1 MKFFKRILFIG
12 LLPGFL
18 ISHAQSVRNKEDVPL
33 DLGYRVLPTGDYNG
47 SAYTISGEQLR
58 NLPVTN
64 LSAVLAGL
72 IPGYFAR
79 QVQGG
84 GLVNEQNSFWIRGQR
99 SNSSNVLVLVDGQER
114 DFAVLSSHEVESI
127 TVLKDAAA
135 TALYGMRAGCGAI
148 LVTTRKGTKG
158 KPQVELIAQL
168 IAQQPLKELESL
180 NAADYAR
187 HHNIARIND
196 NMDPLYSDHDIMNYA
211 KNDPNSI
218 LYPNVDWTDKYL
230 KNMRWSQRYNLNIQ
244 GGTEKSS
251 YFVNAMYTRNNGYFN
266 TDKAHD
272 YNTNHSSERFNIRS
286 NIDFAV
292 TRTTQL
298 DVNLYGWY
306 QTQNGPGSGAENIY
320 RNLVTLPQGIFP
332 EWYIDQNYTDQYGNV
347 IKAED
352 GRIVAGNALRE
363 NPWAMLNRSGYFQ
376 DKQLYG
382 SFRTKLTQD
391 LSFITK
397 GLRASVGLSMD
408 SRTVSSI
415 RRNITFAYYEK
426 DDTNDG
432 VLRRTREDGTMAN
445 KVDNTSSFR
454 RMGIVGQI
462 DYNRTFGKH
471 GVSAL
476 AFYEQYESND
486 EMVLPT
492 RFQSFNGWFGYNFD
506 KRYGIDVIWSY
517 QGSHKFGPGH
527 KFGFFPTVSAGWT
540 VSNESFWRIAKELI
554 PYLKLKASYGQ
565 VGNSSGV
572 EAFYY
577 RGRMWPQNDVYFTGV
592 NMGSKLG
599 GYIQD
604 ILPNPGL
611 TWEKAKIF
619 NFGVDARFLSDRLS
633 VTAEYFKDNRQDMYV
648 VNNRISSL
656 IGNVNEFK
664 QNIGKIN
671 SQGFDLSAMWNS
683 NIADWSYFIGG
694 TFSYSTNE
702 LIENGEVDQ
711 PYEWLKNKGR
721 SLGENRGYI
730 AKGLFNS
737 WEEIASSPKQTFSD
751 VQPGDIKY
759 DDINKD
765 GVIDVNDMIPI
776 GYGDIPK
783 IMYGINLGVG
793 YKGLSIVALF
803 QGAAKVSRQY
813 SDIVMYPFIDN
824 GTIFEHQLDYWTP
837 DHPNAIFPRLTTL
850 NNASLNNRQVSTLNV
865 ADADY
870 LRLKTLEIS
879 YDFPVKMIR
888 KTRLNG
894 LRLFLSGTNLIT
906 WTKCNWVDPEAPSLA
921 APLMR
926 NMSIGCS
933 LKF

>member
-1 MKFFKRILFIG
+1 MKFLRKILLVG

-18 ISHAQSVRNKEDVPL
+18 ISQAQNVQNKEDVPL
-33 DLGYRVLPTGDYNG
+33 DLGYRVLPMGDYNG
-47 SAYTISGEQLR
+47 SAYTISGKQLR

-72 IPGYFAR
+72 VPGYFAR

-99 SNSSNVLVLVDGQER
+99 SNSPDVLVLVDGQER

-135 TALYGMRAGCGAI
+135 TALYGMRAGSGAI
-148 LVTTRKGTKG
+148 LVTTRKGAKG
-158 KPQVELIAQL
+158 KPQVELTAQI
-168 IAQQPLKELESL
+168 IAQQPLKELKSL

-187 HHNIARIND
+187 QHNIARHND
-196 NMDPLYSDHDIMNYA
+196 NMDPLYSNYDIMNYA

-218 LYPNVDWTDKYL
+218 LYPNVDWANKYL
-230 KNMRWSQRYNLNIQ
+230 KDIRWSQRYNLNIQ
-244 GGTEKSS
+244 GGTEKST

-266 TDKAHD
+266 TDDSHD
-272 YNTNHSSERFNIRS
+272 YNTNHSAERFNIRS

-306 QTQNGPGSGAENIY
+306 QSQNGPGSGAENIY
-320 RNLVTLPQGIFP
+320 KNLVTLPQGIFP
-332 EWYIDQNYTDQYGNV
+332 EWYNDQGYTDQYGNV
-347 IKAED
+347 INAED
-352 GRIVAGNALRE
+352 GKIVAGNAFRE

-382 SFRTKLTQD
+382 SFRTKLSQD
-391 LSFITK
+391 LSFITE
-397 GLRASVGLSMD
+397 GLKASVALSMD
-408 SRTVSSI
+408 SRTISSI
-415 RRNITFAYYEK
+415 RRTITFAYYEK
-426 DDTNDG
+426 DATNEN
-432 VLRRTREDGTMAN
+432 VLRRTREDDSMIN

-454 RMGIVGQI
+454 RTGIVAQL

-492 RFQSFNGWFGYNFD
+492 RFQSVNGWFGYNYD
-506 KRYGIDVIWSY
+506 KRYGIDVIGAY

-527 KFGFFPTVSAGWT
+527 KFGFFPTISAGWT
-540 VSNESFWRIAKELI
+540 VSNESFWKDAKKI
-554 PYLKLKASYGQ
+554 VPYLKLKASYGQ

-572 EAFYY
+572 DAFYY
-577 RGRMWPQNDVYFTGV
+577 RGRMWPQNEVYITGV
-592 NMGSKLG
+592 NMGTKLG

-611 TWEKAKIF
+611 TWEKARILNIGIDTRLF
-619 NFGVDARFLSDRLS
+619 SDRLS
-633 VTAEYFKDNRQDMYV
+633 VTAEFFKDNRHDMYV
-648 VNNRISSL
+648 VNNKISSL
-656 IGNVNEFK
+656 VGNVKEFK

-671 SQGFDLSAMWNS
+671 SHGVDLSAMWNS

-702 LIENGEVDQ
+702 LIANGEVDQ
-711 PYEWLKNKGR
+711 PYEWLKNQGR
-721 SLGENRGYI
+721 PLGENRGYI
-730 AKGLFNS
+730 AKGFFNS
-737 WEEIASSPKQTFSD
+737 WEEIAASPVQTFSD
-751 VQPGDIKY
+751 VQPGDVRY
-759 DDINKD
+759 EDINKD
-765 GVIDVNDMIPI
+765 GQIDVNDMVPI
-776 GYGDIPK
+776 GYGDIPR

-793 YKGLSIVALF
+793 YKGFSITALF
-803 QGAAKVSRQY
+803 QGAAKVSHQY
-813 SDIVMYPFIDN
+813 SDIVMNPFTDN

-837 DHPNAIFPRLTTL
+837 EHQNATFPRLTTL
-850 NNASLNNRQVSTLNV
+850 DNASLNNRQISTLNV
-865 ADADY
+865 KDADF
-870 LRLKTLEIS
+870 LRLKTLEVA
-879 YDFPVKMIR
+879 YDFPTKMIQ
-888 KTRLNG
+888 KIHLKG

-906 WTKCNWVDPEAPSLA
+906 WTKYKWVDPEAPSLA
-921 APLMR
+921 APLTR